1 MKITKKEVAHIAELA
16 RLSFSGKEME
26 LFTEQLNQILVYM
39 EKLNEIDTSEIKP
52 TYHAL
57 DLINVFRDDQIEPSL
72 STQKVLFNAPQS
84 DKELNLIII
93 LEHLLK

>member
-84 DKELNLIII
+84 DKDMVAVPRII
-93 LEHLLK
+93 

>member
-84 DKELNLIII
+84 DKDMVTVPRIIWP
-93 LEHLLK
+93 